1 LADTGDFALFPTI
14 RSKKMAVN
22 SVTSG
27 AVPTPSP
34 PPPQAETKEAT
45 RNGKEVRDQDTDKSA
60 EAQKAP
66 PPETSPQ
73 GKMVGS
79 LVDTK
84 A

>member
-1 LADTGDFALFPTI
+1 
-14 RSKKMAVN
+14 MAVN

-27 AVPTPSP
+27 AVPTP

-45 RNGKEVRDQDTDKSA
+45 RNGKEVRTDQDTDKSA